1 MAKFLVFGAGF
12 VAEPLVEYLLRRS
25 DNSVTVVS
33 HIYDEAQALANKF
46 PGVKALQADVTDQTQ
61 IEPVIA
67 EHDMVVS
74 LVPATLHP
82 VIAKAA
88 IAQKKNM
95 VTASYESPA
104 MRELKQQAL
113 DAGVTILNEIGLDP
127 GIDHL
132 SAMKIIDQAHANNE
146 KVISFVSWCGGL
158 PSPKDNDNPLGY
170 KFSWAPKGVLLAL
183 LNDALFLH
191 HGKVERVVAKELL
204 KWAKPLQ
211 ANDLDLEGYPN
222 RDSTGYQ
229 EIYGIPEAQNIIRG
243 TFRYSG
249 FCEIIQ
255 AAKDL
260 NLLDA
265 DSDVSMQ
272 DMIWKDYIVQ
282 LNGADSLEALKAQL
296 SDSAWQGLEWLGCFS
311 EQQVGEFAG
320 PIDAFCNLLIQK
332 LGYQKGQVDMVLLQ
346 HKFEIE
352 KADGSRY
359 HIASTLQE
367 FGQDGGY
374 SAMSKTV
381 GYPAAIACQLI
392 ADGKIARKGL
402 VLPMTKDI
410 YNPIL
415 ELLEK
420 EGIVCEVQIRAAD
433 DNFLS
438 ELDY

>member
-33 HIYDEAQALANKF
+33 HIIEEAQALAKKF
-46 PGVKALQADVTDQTQ
+46 PGVKAVQADVTNQSQ
-61 IEPVIA
+61 IEPLIA
-67 EHDMVVS
+67 EYDLVVS
-74 LVPATLHP
+74 LVPATLHT
-82 VIAKAA
+82 VIAKAS
-88 IAQKKNM
+88 IAQQKNM

-104 MRELKQQAL
+104 MRELKQDAL

-132 SAMKIIDQAHANNE
+132 SAMKIIDQVHAKNE

-158 PSPKDNDNPLGY
+158 PSPQDNDNPLGY

-191 HGKVERVVAKELL
+191 NGKVERVVSKELL

-211 ANDLDLEGYPN
+211 ANDLQLEGYPN

-255 AAKDL
+255 AAKEL
-260 NLLDA
+260 NLLEA
-265 DSDVSMQ
+265 ESDVLSSEI
-272 DMIWKDYIVQ
+272 IWQDYICQINGVQ
-282 LNGADSLEALKAQL
+282 NFDALKTRV
-296 SDSAWQGLEWLGCFS
+296 SESAWRGLGWIGCFS
-311 EQQVGEFAG
+311 DQPVGDFAG
-320 PIDAFCNLLIQK
+320 PIDAFCNLLVQR
-332 LGYQKGQVDMVLLQ
+332 LSYRDGQIDMVLLQ

-352 KADGSRY
+352 RADGSRY
-359 HIASTLQE
+359 RIASTLQE
-367 FGQDGGY
+367 FGQVGGY
-374 SAMSKTV
+374 TAMSKTV
-381 GYPAAIACQLI
+381 GYPAAIASQLI
-392 ADGKIARKGL
+392 ADGKIDRKGII
-402 VLPMTKDI
+402 LPMTKDI
-410 YNPIL
+410 YHPIL

-420 EGIVCEVQIRAAD
+420 EDIICEEDIREISPE
-433 DNFLS
+433 FLS
-438 ELDY
+438 ELN

>member
-25 DNSVTVVS
+25 DNTVTVVS
-33 HIYDEAQALANKF
+33 HILEEAQALANKF
-46 PGVKALQADVTDQTQ
+46 PGVDAVQADVTNQAQ
-61 IEPVIA
+61 IEPLIA
-67 EHDMVVS
+67 DYDLVVS
-74 LVPATLHP
+74 LVPATLHA

-88 IAQKKNM
+88 IAQGKNM

-104 MRELKQQAL
+104 MRELKQDAL

-132 SAMKIIDQAHANNE
+132 SAMKIIDQAHADNE

-158 PSPKDNDNPLGY
+158 PSPEANDNPLGY

-191 HGKVERVVAKELL
+191 NGKVERVVAKELL

-211 ANDLDLEGYPN
+211 ANGLNLEGYPN

-229 EIYGIPEAQNIIRG
+229 EIYGIPEAENIIRG

-260 NLLDA
+260 SLLDA
-265 DSDVSMQ
+265 ESEVPTGNT
-272 DMIWKDYIVQ
+272 IWTDYVCQI
-282 LNGADSLEALKAQL
+282 NGVDNFDALKTRV
-296 SDSAWQGLEWLGCFS
+296 SESAWRGLGWIGCFS
-311 EQQVGEFAG
+311 EKATGDFAG
-320 PIDAFCNLLIQK
+320 PIDAFCNLLVQK
-332 LGYQKGQVDMVLLQ
+332 LNYHEDQVDMVLLQ

-367 FGQDGGY
+367 FGQVGGY

-392 ADGKIARKGL
+392 ADGIIDRKGII
-402 VLPMTKDI
+402 LPMTKDI
-410 YNPIL
+410 YLPIL

-420 EGIVCEVQIRAAD
+420 EGVTCEEELREYKPE
-433 DNFLS
+433 FLS
-438 ELDY
+438 ELAS

>member
-1 MAKFLVFGAGF
+1 MAKYLVFGAGF

-33 HIYDEAQALANKF
+33 HILEEAQALAKKF
-46 PGVKALQADVTDQTQ
+46 PGVEAVQADVTNQSQ
-61 IEPVIA
+61 IEPLIA
-67 EHDMVVS
+67 KYDLVVS
-74 LVPATLHP
+74 LVPATLHT
-82 VIAKAA
+82 VIAKAS

-104 MRELKQQAL
+104 MRELKQEAL

-132 SAMKIIDQAHANNE
+132 SAMKIIDQVHAKNE

-158 PSPKDNDNPLGY
+158 PSPQDNDNPLGY

-191 HGKVERVVAKELL
+191 NGKVERVVAKELL

-211 ANDLDLEGYPN
+211 ANGLNLEGYPN

-229 EIYGIPEAQNIIRG
+229 QIYGIPEAKNIIRG

-255 AAKDL
+255 AAKEL
-260 NLLDA
+260 NLLEA
-265 DSDVSMQ
+265 KSDVSSS
-272 DMIWKDYIVQ
+272 DIIWQDYICQINGVQ
-282 LNGADSLEALKAQL
+282 DFDALKTRV
-296 SDSAWQGLEWLGCFS
+296 SESAWRGLGWIGCFS
-311 EQQVGEFAG
+311 EQLVGDFAG
-320 PIDAFCNLLIQK
+320 PIDAFCSLLVQR
-332 LGYQKGQVDMVLLQ
+332 LSYRDGQVDMVLLQ

-367 FGQDGGY
+367 FGQVGGY
-374 SAMSKTV
+374 TAMSKTV
-381 GYPAAIACQLI
+381 GYPAAIASQLI
-392 ADGKIARKGL
+392 ADGKIDRKGII
-402 VLPMTKDI
+402 LPMTKDI

-420 EGIVCEVQIRAAD
+420 EEITCEEEVRNLEPD
-433 DNFLS
+433 FLS
-438 ELDY
+438 ELD

>member
-33 HIYDEAQALANKF
+33 HILEEAQALAQKF
-46 PGVKALQADVTDQTQ
+46 SGVKAEQADVTNQAQ
-61 IEPVIA
+61 IEPLIA
-67 EHDMVVS
+67 EYDLVVS

-158 PSPKDNDNPLGY
+158 PSPQDNDNPLGY

-191 HGKVERVVAKELL
+191 KGEVERVLSKDLL
-204 KWAKPLQ
+204 KWAKPLE
-211 ANDLDLEGYPN
+211 ANGLQLEGYPN

-229 EIYGIPEAQNIIRG
+229 QIYGIPEAQDIIRG

-255 AAKDL
+255 AAKEMG
-260 NLLDA
+260 LLEA
-265 DSDVSMQ
+265 DSDVATTDKLWQ
-272 DMIWKDYIVQ
+272 DYVCQI
-282 LNGADSLEALKAQL
+282 NGVDSVDELKNRI
-296 SDSAWQGLEWLGCFS
+296 SESAWRGLGWLGCFS
-311 EQQVGEFAG
+311 DKTVGDFAG
-320 PIDAFCNLLIQK
+320 PIDAFCNLLVQR
-332 LGYQKGQVDMVLLQ
+332 LSYREGQVDMVLLQ

-359 HIASTLQE
+359 QIASTLQE

-392 ADGKIARKGL
+392 ADGKIDRKGMI
-402 VLPMTKDI
+402 LPMTKDI
-410 YNPIL
+410 YLPIL
-415 ELLEK
+415 DLLEK
-420 EGIVCEVQIRAAD
+420 EGVVCKEEVRELDAD
-433 DNFLS
+433 FLR

>member
-1 MAKFLVFGAGF
+1 MANFLVFGAGF

-25 DNSVTVVS
+25 DNKVTVVS
-33 HIYDEAQALANKF
+33 YILEEAQALANKF
-46 PGVKALQADVTDQTQ
+46 SGVKAVQADVTDQEQ
-61 IEPVIA
+61 IEPLMA
-67 EHDMVVS
+67 DYDMVVS

-158 PSPKDNDNPLGY
+158 PSPQDNDNPLGY

-191 HGKVERVVAKELL
+191 NGKVERVVAKELL

-211 ANDLDLEGYPN
+211 ANGLDLEGYPN

-260 NLLDA
+260 NLLDSE
-265 DSDVSMQ
+265 SDVVMQ
-272 DMIWKDYIVQ
+272 DSVWSDYISR
-282 LNGADSLEALKAQL
+282 LNEVNSVDELKDQL
-296 SDSAWQGLEWLGCFS
+296 SESAWQGLEWLGCFS
-311 EQQVGEFAG
+311 EQNVGKHVG
-320 PIDAFCNLLIQK
+320 PIDAFCSLLVKK
-332 LGYQKGQVDMVLLQ
+332 LGYSQGQVDMVLLQ

-367 FGQDGGY
+367 FGEVGGY

-402 VLPMTKDI
+402 VLPMTEDI
-410 YNPIL
+410 YAPIL
-415 ELLEK
+415 DLLEK
-420 EGIVCEVQIRAAD
+420 EGVVCKEQVMDAD
-433 DNFLS
+433 SSFLS

>member
-33 HIYDEAQALANKF
+33 HILEEAQALAKKF
-46 PGVKALQADVTDQTQ
+46 PGVGAVQADVTDQAQ
-61 IEPVIA
+61 IEPLIA
-67 EHDMVVS
+67 DNDLVVS
-74 LVPATLHP
+74 LVPATLHT

-88 IAQKKNM
+88 IAQKTNM

-104 MRELKQQAL
+104 MRELKQEAL
-113 DAGVTILNEIGLDP
+113 EAGVTILNEIGLDP

-132 SAMKIIDQAHANNE
+132 SAMKIIDQVHANNE

-158 PSPKDNDNPLGY
+158 PSPEANDNPLGY

-191 HGKVERVVAKELL
+191 NGKVERVVAKELL

-211 ANDLDLEGYPN
+211 ANGLELEGYPN

-265 DSDVSMQ
+265 ESKAPMRDTV
-272 DMIWKDYIVQ
+272 WKDYVCQI
-282 LNGADSLEALKAQL
+282 NGVDSFDALK
-296 SDSAWQGLEWLGCFS
+296 SRISESAWRGLGWIGCFS
-311 EQQVGEFAG
+311 EQATGDFPG
-320 PIDAFCNLLIQK
+320 PIDAFCNLLVQK
-332 LGYQKGQVDMVLLQ
+332 LNYHEDQVDMVLLQ

-359 HIASTLQE
+359 HISSTLQE
-367 FGQDGGY
+367 FGQVDGY
-374 SAMSKTV
+374 TAMSKTV
-381 GYPAAIACQLI
+381 GYPAAIASQLI
-392 ADGKIARKGL
+392 ADGKIERKGII
-402 VLPMTKDI
+402 LPMTKDI
-410 YNPIL
+410 YHPIL

-420 EGIVCEVQIRAAD
+420 ESIVCEEDVREMNP
-433 DNFLS
+433 NFLS
-438 ELDY
+438 ELN